1 MEEAMYDRGGRVPTF
16 DGEKANFPTWWKKFL
31 AYATMI
37 KIKSVLKEVRD
48 PHLPEKEISEI
59 DETTE

>member
-31 AYATMI
+31 AYTTM
-37 KIKSVLKEVRD
+37 KKSKVF
-48 PHLPEKEISEI
+48 
-59 DETTE
+59 